1 MSSPTER
8 QSHIDVGLTNVSIAY
23 RNGSYIADMIFPTVK
38 VAKATN
44 YFWIFDG
51 AAWLRNEAAV
61 RAPGTRAKR
70 ADYTLSKTPYV
81 CVEKAMAKGV
91 PDEVQGMADEPLRP
105 LITATE
111 FVTDKTLMAVESE
124 VLGTVFGT
132 GWSSSATPST
142 LWSDNSSDILTDIET
157 GAYTIA
163 KTIGR
168 EPNVAVCGRGLWRYI
183 RNHPDIL
190 DRVKYGA
197 GPGSPAK
204 ADQGTVAALI
214 GVDKFLVAGAIYDSA
229 QEGATSSVGLIAGNH
244 LWLGY
249 VSPTPALD
257 TPSAGYVFQYGNR
270 EVSRY
275 REDQEHQDVVESRMS
290 WDTVVTSADAGYL
303 VKQAVAA
310 G

>member
-8 QSHIDVGLTNVSIAY
+8 QSHIDVGLSNVSIAY
-23 RNGSYIADMIFPTVK
+23 RNGSYIAEMIFPTVK

-44 YFWIFDG
+44 RFWIFEA

-61 RAPGTRAKR
+61 RAPGTRAVR
-70 ADYTLSKTPYV
+70 ADYTLSSSPYV
-81 CVEKAMAKGV
+81 CVEKALAKGV
-91 PDEVQGMADEPLRP
+91 PEEVQDMADEPLRP

-111 FVTDKTLMAVESE
+111 FVTDKMLLAVESE

-142 LWSDNSSDILTDIET
+142 LWSSDSSDILTDIET
-157 GAYTIA
+157 GMYTVA

-229 QEGATSSVGLIAGNH
+229 MEGVTSSVSLIAGNH

-249 VSPTPALD
+249 VTPAPALEA
-257 TPSAGYVFQYGNR
+257 PSAGYVFQYKNR

-275 REDQEHQDVVESRMS
+275 LEAQEHQDVVEARMS
-290 WDTVVTSADAGYL
+290 WATIVTSPDAGYL